1 MPIYEYRC
9 RNCGN
14 EFELLRGISQP
25 DGEIECEACGQKQ
38 AQKLFSTFAA
48 SAGASAQFGAT
59 SGGPDTCCRA
69 SSGFS

>member
-9 RNCGN
+9 KNCGN
-14 EFELLRGISQP
+14 EFELLRSISQA
-25 DGEIECEACGQKQ
+25 DSDIVCEFCGERQ

-48 SAGASAQFGAT
+48 SAGSTAGYGTASNADA
-59 SGGPDTCCRA
+59 CCQA

>member
-9 RNCGN
+9 KNCGN
-14 EFELLRGISQP
+14 EFEMLRGINQS
-25 DGEIECEACGQKQ
+25 DGEIECEMCGQKQ

-48 SAGASAQFGAT
+48 SAAVSTGSYAT
-59 SGGPDTCCRA
+59 SGADTCCRA